1 MDIQTLE
8 MIKNFIYIFIIGF
21 LGIACSKEEKEPILP
36 LNQKPIVRKIS
47 PSSPSIIAKSGETV
61 RITFLAADNEDLA
74 YLEVE
79 EIILTNVQY
88 KDTLFIRNGVRI
100 DSLISWG
107 DTLRKST
114 ILSKKISGTLHTETL
129 NYNVPLQLPPLAR
142 VDIVAKVTDNI
153 EQKAKTVPFY
163 ISIDFEKSDPL
174 EQAFGISS
182 YENINL
188 YARNS
193 RRDSSAYNLLGNRYS
208 VLDNVSD
215 IDIQEFSDT
224 NSTLFQRILSTPA
237 TLEDSSLVVLND
249 AILNFNQLTYS
260 IMRGAFL
267 AHPQRTITKRL
278 SVGDIVIVKLRIK
291 NANYN
296 NWPHY
301 AALRIKAILELGGK
315 ENYFI
320 FDYKRSYSK

>member
-1 MDIQTLE
+1 
-8 MIKNFIYIFIIGF
+8 MIKHFLYFFIIGF
-21 LGIACSKEEKEPILP
+21 IGVACSKEEKEPILP
-36 LNQKPIVRKIS
+36 ANQKPVVRKIS
-47 PSSPSIIAKSGETV
+47 PSSPSIVAKSGETV
-61 RITFLAADNEDLA
+61 AITFLAADNEELA
-74 YLEVE
+74 RLEVE

-88 KDTLFIRNGVRI
+88 KDTLIIRNGIQI
-100 DSLISWG
+100 DSLISRG
-107 DTLRKST
+107 DTLRKGT
-114 ILSKKISGTLHTETL
+114 ILSKKIGGTLHTETIT
-129 NYNVPLQLPPLAR
+129 YKVPFQLPPLAR
-142 VDIVAKVTDNI
+142 IDIIAKVTDNI
-153 EQKAKTVPFY
+153 GQKAKTVPFY

-174 EQAFGISS
+174 EQAFGISG

-193 RRDSSAYNLLGNRYS
+193 RRDSSAYNLVGNRYS
-208 VLDNVSD
+208 SPGNISD

-224 NSTLFQRILSTPA
+224 NSSVFKRVLWTPA

-267 AHPQRTITKRL
+267 AHPQRTRTRRL
-278 SVGDIVIVKLRIK
+278 NIGDIVIVKLRIK

-296 NWPHY
+296 NWNHY

-315 ENYFI
+315 ENYFV